1 MLVLSVGN
9 PSSKTVTS
17 ASTSRVTIHLQYN
30 YTFLMRYNSKMD
42 IIFGLALLTLA
53 VAGPTYR
60 FNNVHE
66 NMTDEELK
74 KIFQAD
80 HHDGMTNII

>member
-1 MLVLSVGN
+1 
-9 PSSKTVTS
+9 
-17 ASTSRVTIHLQYN
+17 
-30 YTFLMRYNSKMD
+30 MRYNSKMD